1 MFRNGLQFW
10 HIIIIVL
17 LVVLLFGAQRLPG
30 LAKSVGQ
37 SMKIFRDEVKDLREP
52 SAAENAAAEPP
63 VVNKPVVDRPTDEP
77 TEGSTPP
84 KV

>member
-10 HIIIIVL
+10 HIIVIVV
-17 LVVLLFGAQRLPG
+17 LVVLLFGANRLPG

-37 SMKIFRDEVKDLREP
+37 SMKIFRDEVKDLRDTDEKKP
-52 SAAENAAAEPP
+52 AA
-63 VVNKPVVDRPTDEP
+63 DRPTDEP

>member
-10 HIIIIVL
+10 HIIIIVV
-17 LVVLLFGAQRLPG
+17 LVVLLFGANRLPG

-52 SAAENAAAEPP
+52 DGDK
-63 VVNKPVVDRPTDEP
+63 KPTSDRPTDEP
-77 TEGSTPP
+77 TEGGTPP

>member
-1 MFRNGLQFW
+1 MLRNGIQFW
-10 HIIIIVL
+10 HVVVVVV
-17 LVVLLFGAQRLPG
+17 LVVVLFGAKRLPD

-52 SAAENAAAEPP
+52 SAAEKAAAEPP

>member
-10 HIIIIVL
+10 HIIVVVV
-17 LVVLLFGAQRLPG
+17 LVVLLFGANRLPG

-52 SAAENAAAEPP
+52 DEK
-63 VVNKPVVDRPTDEP
+63 KPTTDRPTDEP
-77 TEGSTPP
+77 TEGTTPP